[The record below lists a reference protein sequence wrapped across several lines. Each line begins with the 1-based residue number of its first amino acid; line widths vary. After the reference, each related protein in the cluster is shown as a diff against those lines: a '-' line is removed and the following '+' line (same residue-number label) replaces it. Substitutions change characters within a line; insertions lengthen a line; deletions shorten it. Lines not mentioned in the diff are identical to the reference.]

1 MVYRKQTYLFPPCW
15 QVESSLRGA
24 VISAVQSSLELV
36 GLQSKE
42 FA

>member
-1 MVYRKQTYLFPPCW
+1 MLGHCW